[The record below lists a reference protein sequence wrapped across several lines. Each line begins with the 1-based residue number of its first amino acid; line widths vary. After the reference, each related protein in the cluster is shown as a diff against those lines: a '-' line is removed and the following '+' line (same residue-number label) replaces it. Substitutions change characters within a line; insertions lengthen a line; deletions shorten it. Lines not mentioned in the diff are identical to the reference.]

1 MYRTFGLFYFVILE
15 DTLPKKY
22 FDNFSKL
29 IYAIFVLLQ
38 EQVNVK
44 DVKKVD
50 VLLKNFVIETESLYG
65 IGWVGINIHFLTLLA
80 QYVLD
85 WGCLWST
92 STFIPEWFNGELLKL
107 SNGSQAVIE
116 QMANNNL
123 LKLAVRGEAM
133 PLVSNDSL
141 PPPVATLLSE
151 LLHLPESETKRLKK
165 FLINDN
171 RVELLGGQS
180 SRKLNKEEDIALRN
194 ALACQKFNHL
204 LDIDFD
210 SLFSFYP
217 RLRLISTHSIFNTT
231 SYQRSPKRINYC
243 ALLENGKTIVIE
255 NIIRICRDANIS
267 HSFIFVRELGSISK
281 STFLPEPIGDTIF
294 STLPGQTTR
303 FVGKGTEL
311 MAIDPVEIKSKC
323 VVAMNNLLTETFVV
337 TALPNNHETD

>member
-1 MYRTFGLFYFVILE
+1 M
-15 DTLPKKY
+15 
-22 FDNFSKL
+22 
-29 IYAIFVLLQ
+29 
-38 EQVNVK
+38 
-44 DVKKVD
+44 
-50 VLLKNFVIETESLYG
+50 
-65 IGWVGINIHFLTLLA
+65 
-80 QYVLD
+80 
-85 WGCLWST
+85 
-92 STFIPEWFNGELLKL
+92 
-107 SNGSQAVIE
+107 
-116 QMANNNL
+116 
-123 LKLAVRGEAM
+123 
-133 PLVSNDSL
+133 
-141 PPPVATLLSE
+141 
-151 LLHLPESETKRLKK
+151 
-165 FLINDN
+165 INDN
-171 RVELLGGQS
+171 AVEVLGGQS
-180 SRKLNKEEDIALRN
+180 CGKLNKEEDIALRN
-194 ALACQKFNHL
+194 ALACQIFNHL

-217 RLRLISTHSIFNTT
+217 RLRLVSTHSIFNTT